1 MNIEVDATSTI
12 ANGWEELTFD
22 FPGIVSSN
30 NYQRV
35 VVFFDFGQKRNR
47 SYLLL

>member
-30 NYQRV
+30 NYQEWL
-35 VVFFDFGQKRNR
+35 FSLILDKRNR